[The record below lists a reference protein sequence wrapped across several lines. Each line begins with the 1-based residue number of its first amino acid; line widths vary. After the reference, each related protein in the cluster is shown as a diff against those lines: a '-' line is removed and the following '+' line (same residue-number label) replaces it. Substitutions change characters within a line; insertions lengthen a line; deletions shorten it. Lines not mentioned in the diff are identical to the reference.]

1 MGNNTED
8 GYVEVERTKDGAKK
22 TMKIEELVE
31 AFSKMKQDKKDLE
44 F

>member
-22 TMKIEELVE
+22 TMKIEELIAEVE
-31 AFSKMKQDKKDLE
+31 KMKNSKKEMD